1 MTEIRQQPTT
11 PRGGSVA
18 KKRKRI
24 PETKNNSVQA
34 TGFALGSSA
43 LTFYTMFGFEVQSF
57 RCDSRPRFNTV
68 CHPLGMAPSD
78 FISLLFYT
86 GITLGVIAL
95 VMTVLTFIMRLP
107 DFPRWT
113 VIVFRI
119 IFAISIIMNL
129 AFTRH

>member
-1 MTEIRQQPTT
+1 MSEIRQQPTT

-24 PETKNNSVQA
+24 PESKNNSVQA

-43 LTFYTMFGFEVQSF
+43 LSFYTMFGFEVQSF

-68 CHPLGMAPSD
+68 CHPLGLAPSD
-78 FISLLFYT
+78 FINLLLYT
-86 GITLGVIAL
+86 GIALGIISL
-95 VMTVLTFIMRLP
+95 VMLVLTFIMRLP

-113 VIVFRI
+113 VIVLRVI
-119 IFAISIIMNL
+119 CAVLVIMCM